1 MTFTIN
7 DTEYF
12 DNITE
17 MVTVINGLILFTVSY
32 PDNRKTNCNNHTSS
46 FCHLLTSQFFL
57 SLFFCL
63 SYVWYQDP
71 VVFFLQALCILHCK
85 ISTGAT
91 QWFSAN
97 HKTSSAQKNC
107 SSFIADQIQIRS
119 NLTGNW
125 CKRQCESGLR
135 HFYLRWNVVHFHHQK
150 GK

>member
-1 MTFTIN
+1 MSCKRNMTFTIN

-46 FCHLLTSQFFL
+46 FCHLLTSQFFYHFFSAYPMYYIKIQL
-57 SLFFCL
+57 S
-63 SYVWYQDP
+63 
-71 VVFFLQALCILHCK
+71 FFLQALCILHCK

-119 NLTGNW
+119 NLTGN
-125 CKRQCESGLR
+125 
-135 HFYLRWNVVHFHHQK
+135 
-150 GK
+150 